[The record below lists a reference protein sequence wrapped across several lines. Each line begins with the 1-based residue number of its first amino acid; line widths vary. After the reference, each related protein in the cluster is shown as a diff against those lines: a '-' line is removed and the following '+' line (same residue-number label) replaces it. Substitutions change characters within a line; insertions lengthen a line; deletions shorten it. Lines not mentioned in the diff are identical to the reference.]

1 MRKFLFSVFLFFLV
15 FNLCDSLQVYA
26 SGETNKVDIY
36 LDGFPCTGEVVGG
49 SSDVNVYDIPSSGSP
64 AVVDTLPVGSS
75 LTIKS
80 LNVLNNTT
88 NYYFVSYAA
97 DDTVKTGYILFDFV
111 EPVGAVITPA
121 PGSDLEY
128 NEPRLAEFFTAIRDF
143 IYGVINFFA
152 SLHNYLL
159 VLFPFLTDTQVN
171 FFITFASLFLSLS
184 IYLLFRK
191 VFI

>member
-1 MRKFLFSVFLFFLV
+1 MRKFILSVFFFFMVLNFSNFSQV
-15 FNLCDSLQVYA
+15 FANSD
-26 SGETNKVDIY
+26 TNRIDIY

-64 AVVDTLPVGSS
+64 VVIDTLPVGSS

-80 LNVLNNTT
+80 LNVLNNAT

-111 EPVGAVITPA
+111 EPVGVVITPA

-128 NEPRLAEFFTAIRDF
+128 NEPRLSEFFVTIRDF